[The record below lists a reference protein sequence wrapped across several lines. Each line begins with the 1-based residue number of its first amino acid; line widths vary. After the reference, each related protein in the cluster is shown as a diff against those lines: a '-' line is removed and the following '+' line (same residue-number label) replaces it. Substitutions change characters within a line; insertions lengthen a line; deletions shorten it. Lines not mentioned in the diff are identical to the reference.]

1 MLPVRNQANF
11 TISKKPSQDFQS
23 FHSCTST
30 AGNYQIKHTHTNTNE
45 QL

>member
-30 AGNYQIKHTHTNTNE
+30 AGNYQIKHKHE
-45 QL
+45 RL